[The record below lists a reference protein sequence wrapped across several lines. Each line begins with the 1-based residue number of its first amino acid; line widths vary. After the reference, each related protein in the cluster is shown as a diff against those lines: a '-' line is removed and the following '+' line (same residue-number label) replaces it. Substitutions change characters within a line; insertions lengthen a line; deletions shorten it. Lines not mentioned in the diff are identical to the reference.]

1 MTIDFPESLIYI
13 AGFHVFCEDHFLSFS
28 NIDHETSKVANN
40 RHGEDAKEWPIA
52 SGKAPDGCVE
62 SFKSQ
67 ARNCEMNDVQT
78 SPVR

>member
-1 MTIDFPESLIYI
+1 M
-13 AGFHVFCEDHFLSFS
+13 
-28 NIDHETSKVANN
+28 KQANLRIIN
-40 RHGEDAKEWPIA
+40 NKHAKDAKEWPIA